1 MRSLTRLYGCMVFD
15 HVSQSVCVIAYGT
28 MDPMRTRR
36 LEVVKTKMAIRKIA
50 EATLHCN
57 LRLSHAL
64 VAFCLICLLRGLS
77 FLCVCWSLSLS
88 LSFSFSLSIYV
99 QQRQG
104 IGIGAQRLMVGV
116 VLR

>member
-1 MRSLTRLYGCMVFD
+1 MVCGCMVFD

-36 LEVVKTKMAIRKIA
+36 LGVVKTKMAIRKIA

-57 LRLSHAL
+57 LRLSRAL

-88 LSFSFSLSIYV
+88 LSLSFSFSFSRSIYV

>member
-1 MRSLTRLYGCMVFD
+1 
-15 HVSQSVCVIAYGT
+15 

-57 LRLSHAL
+57 LRLSRAL

-77 FLCVCWSLSLS
+77 LLCLSLSLS
-88 LSFSFSLSIYV
+88 LSFSLSIYV

-116 VLR
+116 ALK

>member
-1 MRSLTRLYGCMVFD
+1 MVFD

-57 LRLSHAL
+57 LRLSRAL
-64 VAFCLICLLRGLS
+64 VAFCLICFLWGLS
-77 FLCVCWSLSLS
+77 LLSLSLS
-88 LSFSFSLSIYV
+88 LSLSLFLSIYLSTCNKG
-99 QQRQG
+99 R
-104 IGIGAQRLMVGV
+104 
-116 VLR
+116 VLGLGPNV

>member
-1 MRSLTRLYGCMVFD
+1 
-15 HVSQSVCVIAYGT
+15 

-57 LRLSHAL
+57 LRLSRAL
-64 VAFCLICLLRGLS
+64 VAFCVICLLRGLS
-77 FLCVCWSLSLS
+77 LLCLSLS
-88 LSFSFSLSIYV
+88 LSFSLSIYV

-104 IGIGAQRLMVGV
+104 IGIGAQRLMVGGWRC
-116 VLR
+116 LH